1 MKTIVTDS
9 QGRQAEVIKEQ
20 GEQLQ
25 IRYFNN
31 RTAFV
36 HKSRVSMPA
45 TNTYL
50 EGSDFKRLA
59 VKIQQGYEAIEKMKA
74 EAEKYSND
82 FARGATHGYR
92 LALEVLD
99 VILKGE

>member
-9 QGRQAEVIKEQ
+9 QGRQAEVIKQ
-20 GEQLQ
+20 VGEQLE

-45 TNTYL
+45 TNTYV
-50 EGSDFKRLA
+50 EGSEFKRLA

-82 FARGATHGYR
+82 FAQGSAYAYGK
-92 LALEVLD
+92 ALEVLD

>member
-9 QGRQAEVIKEQ
+9 QGRQAEVIKQ
-20 GEQLQ
+20 VGEQLQ

-45 TNTYL
+45 TNTYV

-59 VKIQQGYEAIEKMKA
+59 VKIQQGYEAIESMKA

-99 VILKGE
+99 VILKNK